1 MGLDPGDGGDHLHL
15 RVSPVLRRTS
25 PAIRDYPT
33 WRRLV
38 HPDEIER
45 VKAERDAAIARD
57 EPFGLEYR
65 VVTPSGAVRWVS
77 VVGRGITD
85 VRGRLLHGI
94 GMNLDVTE
102 RRENEVERERFTK
115 ELQRSNEELQRF
127 AYVASHDLLEP
138 LRSIVSFSQL
148 LERRYRGRLD
158 ADADDYIAFIVDGG
172 MRMQS
177 LLQDLL
183 QLSQV
188 ETTAA
193 PLVPTDSNTVVAD
206 ALRMLEM
213 PIREDGATVEV
224 GALPTVMADA
234 ARLGQVFSNLVGN

>member
-85 VRGRLLHGI
+85 VRGRLLRAI

-127 AYVASHDLLEP
+127 AYVATHDLLEP

-183 QLSQV
+183 QLWQV

-234 ARLGQVFSNLVGN
+234 ARLGQVFTNLVGN